1 MHTPSALIAEDEP
14 LLRGQLRELLGS
26 LWPELR
32 ICAEAEDGAAAIRA
46 IDTQSPDMLFLD
58 IEMPGASGLDVARHA
73 SGKCHVAFVTAYD
86 KYAVAAFEQGAVD
99 YVMKPFS
106 QDRLAT
112 TVARLKARIH
122 AAPANL
128 DALLDLLSE
137 RIQAT
142 RSYLRW
148 VAVSEGDD
156 VELIT
161 VEEIC
166 YFQADT
172 KYTLAATAG
181 TQSLI
186 RKPLK
191 ELLAELDPNIF
202 WRIHRSTLVN
212 VNAIAG
218 VTRDLKGNV
227 RVRLKQRRETLAV
240 SESYAHRFRDL

>member
-1 MHTPSALIAEDEP
+1 MRTPSALIAEDEP
-14 LLRGQLRELLGS
+14 LLRGQLRELLES

-32 ICAEAEDGAAAIRA
+32 ICAEVEDGAAAIRA
-46 IDTQSPDMLFLD
+46 IDTQSPEMLFLD

-112 TVARLKARIH
+112 TVARLKARIN

-128 DALLDLLSE
+128 DALLDLLTE
-137 RIQAT
+137 RIQDT
-142 RSYLRW
+142 RAYLRW

-172 KYTLAATAG
+172 KYTLAATAN

-191 ELLAELDPNIF
+191 DLLAELDPNMF

-218 VTRDLKGNV
+218 VTRDLKGNL
-227 RVRLKQRRETLAV
+227 RVRLKDRRETLAV

>member
-1 MHTPSALIAEDEP
+1 MRTPSALIAEDEP

-112 TVARLKARIH
+112 TVARLKARIN

-128 DALLDLLSE
+128 DALLDLLTE
-137 RIQAT
+137 RIQDT

-166 YFQADT
+166 YFQADA
-172 KYTLAATAG
+172 KYTLAATAN

-191 ELLAELDPNIF
+191 DLLDELDPNMF

-218 VTRDLKGNV
+218 VTRDFKGNI
-227 RVRLKQRRETLAV
+227 RIRLKQRRETLAV

>member
-1 MHTPSALIAEDEP
+1 MRTPSALIAEDEP
-14 LLRGQLRELLGS
+14 LLRGQLREMLRE
-26 LWPELR
+26 LWPELA
-32 ICAEAEDGAAAIRA
+32 IAAEAEDGAEALRA
-46 IDTQSPDMLFLD
+46 LDHHLPDILFLD
-58 IEMPGASGLDVARHA
+58 IEMPGASGLEVARRA

-86 KYAVAAFEQGAVD
+86 KYAVAAFEQGAID

-106 QDRLAT
+106 RDRLAT
-112 TVARLKARIH
+112 AVARLKGRLRSV
-122 AAPANL
+122 PANL
-128 DALLDLLSE
+128 DALVDLLAE
-137 RIQAT
+137 RVHGV
-142 RSYLRW
+142 RPYLRW

-156 VELIT
+156 VRLIT
-161 VEEIC
+161 IEEIC

-172 KYTLAATAG
+172 KYTLAATAD

-191 ELLAELDPNIF
+191 ELLVELDPNVF

-218 VTRDLKGNV
+218 VTRDLKGNL

-240 SESYAHRFRDL
+240 SETYAHLFRQL

>member
-112 TVARLKARIH
+112 TVARLKARIN

-128 DALLDLLSE
+128 DALLDLLTE
-137 RIQAT
+137 RIQDT

-172 KYTLAATAG
+172 KYTLAATAN

-191 ELLAELDPNIF
+191 DLLAELDPNMF

-218 VTRDLKGNV
+218 VTRDLKGNL

-240 SESYAHRFRDL
+240 SESYAHRFRHL

>member
-1 MHTPSALIAEDEP
+1 MRTPSALIAEDEP
-14 LLRGQLRELLGS
+14 LLRAQLRELLGT
-26 LWPELR
+26 LWPELDIR
-32 ICAEAEDGAAAIRA
+32 GEAEDGTEAIRA
-46 IDTQSPDMLFLD
+46 IDALVPDVVFLD
-58 IEMPGASGLDVARHA
+58 IEMPGASGLDVALHA
-73 SGKCHVAFVTAYD
+73 SGRCHVAFVTAYD

-106 QDRLAT
+106 RDRLET
-112 TVARLKARIH
+112 TVARLKARLG

-128 DALLDLLSE
+128 DALVDLLAG
-137 RIQAT
+137 RVRGA
-142 RSYLRW
+142 RPYLRW
-148 VAVSEGDD
+148 VAVSEGDE
-156 VELIT
+156 VQLIT

-191 ELLAELDPNIF
+191 ELLVELDPNLF

-218 VTRDLKGNV
+218 VTRDLKGNL

-240 SESYAHRFRDL
+240 SESYAHRFRQL

>member
-1 MHTPSALIAEDEP
+1 M
-14 LLRGQLRELLGS
+14 
-26 LWPELR
+26 
-32 ICAEAEDGAAAIRA
+32 
-46 IDTQSPDMLFLD
+46 
-58 IEMPGASGLDVARHA
+58 
-73 SGKCHVAFVTAYD
+73 
-86 KYAVAAFEQGAVD
+86 
-99 YVMKPFS
+99 
-106 QDRLAT
+106 
-112 TVARLKARIH
+112 
-122 AAPANL
+122 
-128 DALLDLLSE
+128 LLDLLTE
-137 RIQAT
+137 RIQDT

-172 KYTLAATAG
+172 KYTLAATAN

-191 ELLAELDPNIF
+191 DLLAELDPNMF

-218 VTRDLKGNV
+218 VTRDLKGNL
-227 RVRLKQRRETLAV
+227 RVRLKERRETLAV
-240 SESYAHRFRDL
+240 SESYAHSFRHL

>member
-1 MHTPSALIAEDEP
+1 MRTPRALIAEDEP

-26 LWPELR
+26 LWPELA
-32 ICAEAEDGAAAIRA
+32 ICAEAEDGTAAIRA
-46 IDTQSPDMLFLD
+46 IEAYAPEILFLD
-58 IEMPGASGLDVARHA
+58 IEMPGAGGLDVARHA
-73 SGKCHVAFVTAYD
+73 SGRCHVAFVTAYD

-106 QDRLAT
+106 RDRLAT
-112 TVARLKARIH
+112 TVARLKARMS

-128 DALLDLLSE
+128 DELIDLLAE
-137 RIQAT
+137 RVQGA
-142 RSYLRW
+142 RPYLRW
-148 VAVSEGDD
+148 VAVSEGDE
-156 VELIT
+156 VQLIT
-161 VEEIC
+161 IEEVC

-172 KYTLAATAG
+172 KYTLAATAD

-191 ELLAELDPNIF
+191 ELVAELDPNIF

-218 VTRDLKGNV
+218 VARDLKGNL

-240 SESYAHRFRDL
+240 SESYAHRFRHL

>member
-73 SGKCHVAFVTAYD
+73 SGRCHVAFVTAYD

-112 TVARLKARIH
+112 TVARLKARIN

-128 DALLDLLSE
+128 DALLDLLTE
-137 RIQAT
+137 RIQDT

-172 KYTLAATAG
+172 KYTLAATAN

-191 ELLAELDPNIF
+191 DLLAELDPNMF

-218 VTRDLKGNV
+218 VTRDFKGNL
-227 RVRLKQRRETLAV
+227 RVRLRQRRETLAV

>member
-1 MHTPSALIAEDEP
+1 MQTPSALIAEDEP

-58 IEMPGASGLDVARHA
+58 IEMPGASGLEVARHA

-106 QDRLAT
+106 HDRLAA
-112 TVARLKARIH
+112 TVARLKARIN
-122 AAPANL
+122 AAPASQN
-128 DALLDLLSE
+128 ALLDLLTE
-137 RIQAT
+137 RIRET

-172 KYTLAATAG
+172 KYTLAATAD
-181 TQSLI
+181 TQSLV

-191 ELLAELDPNIF
+191 DLLDELDPDMF

-218 VTRDLKGNV
+218 VTRDLKGNL

-240 SESYAHRFRDL
+240 SESYAHRFRHL

>member
-1 MHTPSALIAEDEP
+1 MRTPRALLAEDEP

-26 LWPELR
+26 LWPELA
-32 ICAEAEDGAAAIRA
+32 ICAEAEDGTAAIRA
-46 IDTQSPDMLFLD
+46 IEAHAPEILFLD
-58 IEMPGASGLDVARHA
+58 IEMPGAGGLDVARHA
-73 SGKCHVAFVTAYD
+73 SGRCHVAFVTAYD

-106 QDRLAT
+106 RDRLTT
-112 TVARLKARIH
+112 TVARHKARKH
-122 AAPANL
+122 PAPANL
-128 DALLDLLSE
+128 DALIELLAE
-137 RIQAT
+137 RVQGA
-142 RSYLRW
+142 RPYLRW
-148 VAVSEGDD
+148 VAVSAGDE
-156 VELIT
+156 VQLIT
-161 VEEIC
+161 IEEVC

-172 KYTLAATAG
+172 KYTLAATAD

-191 ELLAELDPNIF
+191 ELVAELDPNIF

-218 VTRDLKGNV
+218 VARDLKGNL

-240 SESYAHRFRDL
+240 SESYAYRFRHL